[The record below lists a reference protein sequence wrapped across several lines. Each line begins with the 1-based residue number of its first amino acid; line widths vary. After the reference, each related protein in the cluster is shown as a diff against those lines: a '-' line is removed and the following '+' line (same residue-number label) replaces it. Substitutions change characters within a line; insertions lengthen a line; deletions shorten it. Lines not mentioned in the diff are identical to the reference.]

1 LQFNFNYEHSRQ
13 LGTTTQLNPG
23 GPLWYGE
30 TTSDF
35 PDHASLTAIYG
46 LPFGRGKKFLNDSK
60 LMDALIGGYTITGIY
75 QYLSGTPLSWGNVN
89 YTGNYAGFNND
100 AHKTYSPSF
109 NTSGFVTTSAE
120 QPNSYNYR
128 TFPEYLLR
136 SDPTKNFD
144 FSLLK
149 DFTIADR
156 IIIQPRVDAFNAF
169 NRPQFSSAND
179 SPTSS
184 SFGYVS
190 SQLNTNRQL
199 QGGIHIIF

>member
-1 LQFNFNYEHSRQ
+1 
-13 LGTTTQLNPG
+13 
-23 GPLWYGE
+23 
-30 TTSDF
+30 
-35 PDHASLTAIYG
+35 
-46 LPFGRGKKFLNDSK
+46 
-60 LMDALIGGYTITGIY
+60 
-75 QYLSGTPLSWGNVN
+75 
-89 YTGNYAGFNND
+89 
-100 AHKTYSPSF
+100 
-109 NTSGFVTTSAE
+109 
-120 QPNSYNYR
+120 
-128 TFPEYLLR
+128 LR